1 MALLS
6 STFLVD
12 PINCFPNPKHSFG
25 SHCPKELFV
34 RHRNRNRNRNRRLS
48 VTVSGK
54 YEDQNLN
61 ESQPAESLRQFTA
74 SAILLLGLGI
84 RVCAAAASTQTPAIA
99 VADRPTVIEDHI
111 IQGNDDVE
119 KSRTMEN
126 IEDKELN
133 KAFEKW
139 KSKTYALTVPLRIVA
154 LRGSIPPS
162 WVKDFMQSQGRRAI
176 LCSETCGSL
185 DDIFSDISS
194 SLTKGKFD
202 RKSALAADIVTVGD
216 SWLNFAIK
224 KGLIEPLQGV
234 EDQDWFKGL
243 SDKWKVY
250 LCRNSEGNLDPEG
263 KIWAA
268 PYRWGSMVIAYKKTK
283 FQKHNLAPIED
294 WADLWRPELAGKI
307 SMVDSPREVV
317 GAVLKCMGA
326 AYNTNNIDAQVV
338 GGRNVVQQKL
348 AQLKKQVRLFDSVH
362 YLKAFGVGDVWVAV
376 GWSSD
381 VLPAAKRMSNVSV
394 IVPKSGASLWADL
407 WAIPAASRLTTNQN
421 KIGGRV
427 RGPSPLVEQ
436 WIEFCLQAGR
446 AVPFQQEVIP
456 GASPSALESDRARAR
471 ARVEEEESK
480 ELTTAKKGKPK
491 LDTNLI
497 DGVPPPEIL
506 DQCEFLVPLSD
517 AALADYQWL
526 IASMQKPHLH
536 YNGLIHRMQHFIFSI
551 IQTLWPKKMRSQS

>member
-34 RHRNRNRNRNRRLS
+34 RHRNRNRNRNHRLS
-48 VTVSGK
+48 VTVSRK

-111 IQGNDDVE
+111 IQGNDHVE
-119 KSRTMEN
+119 KSRTMAN
-126 IEDKELN
+126 LEDKELN

-243 SDKWKVY
+243 SDKWK
-250 LCRNSEGNLDPEG
+250 
-263 KIWAA
+263 
-268 PYRWGSMVIAYKKTK
+268 
-283 FQKHNLAPIED
+283 D

-456 GASPSALESDRARAR
+456 GASPSALESDRAC

-497 DGVPPPEIL
+497 NGVPPPEIL

-536 YNGLIHRMQHFIFSI
+536 HNGLIHRMQHFIFSI
-551 IQTLWPKKMRSQS
+551 IQTLWPKKMGQSKLTS